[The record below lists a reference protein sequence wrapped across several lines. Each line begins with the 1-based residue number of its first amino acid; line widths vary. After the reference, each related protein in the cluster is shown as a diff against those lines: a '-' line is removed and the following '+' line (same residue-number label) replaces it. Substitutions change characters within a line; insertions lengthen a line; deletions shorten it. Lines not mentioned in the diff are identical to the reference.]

1 MYLGI
6 DPVEVH
12 KHMLAR
18 ESEVPKFGHHSP
30 QLKHRDWL
38 VEWIGTACQRFSLTT
53 TCVHLS
59 VLIMDLFMD
68 NFIIDD
74 EQLHLLAISCVQ
86 ISGMLQIALLVPKHF
101 DGSLPKVILCVASR
115 KVITD
120 YALAS

>member
-1 MYLGI
+1 MFQEMAGRRDDVYLGI

-18 ESEVPKFGHHSP
+18 ESEVAKFGHHSP

-86 ISGMLQIALLVPKHF
+86 ISGM
-101 DGSLPKVILCVASR
+101 
-115 KVITD
+115 
-120 YALAS
+120 